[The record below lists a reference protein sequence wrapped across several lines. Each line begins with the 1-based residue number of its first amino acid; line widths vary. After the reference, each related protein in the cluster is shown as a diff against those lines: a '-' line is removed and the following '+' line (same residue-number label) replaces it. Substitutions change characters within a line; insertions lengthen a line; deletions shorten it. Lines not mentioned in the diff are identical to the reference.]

1 LSTTIGER
9 IRKAS
14 LEGYGVRNI
23 YTVTGLE
30 NILKKA
36 IERGKKTVNIL
47 QDNNH
52 YYIVEVPR
60 RK

>member
-1 LSTTIGER
+1 MGER

-23 YTVTGLE
+23 YTVDGLE
-30 NILKKA
+30 SILKKA
-36 IERGKKTVNIL
+36 IERGKKTINIL
-47 QDNNH
+47 QNNNY
-52 YYIVEVPR
+52 YYIVEVPK